1 MSGCRCHRGSSR
13 TMLSRRCAD
22 DGGGLR
28 LQPPARELRWRGQ
41 PVTCWRP
48 ARGLRRCAWRRP
60 GIYLAWTFHGP
71 RRARPCRQR
80 QGLMPGGEGPAVP
93 QPEPGHRPPA
103 ASPPPPP
110 RGQPR
115 HQPQPP
121 AIFRLT
127 TAGPQLRHTRAAGV
141 SDLDRTTPPAART
154 VTGPS
159 SLQRPNRYAGRCS
172 RTARSPAER
181 RHPGTDAR
189 PGHPGRERAGN
200 PGPLRPPGRRHA
212 LPENR
217 PGHQRT
223 RLPRAAPRPGKPP
236 GTAAG
241 HTGMHA
247 RPGGPRQARDT
258 PPARPV
264 RGRP

>member
-28 LQPPARELRWRGQ
+28 LQPRLGSWRWRGQ

-80 QGLMPGGEGPAVP
+80 HGLMPGGEGPAVP
-93 QPEPGHRPPA
+93 QLEPGHRPPA

-110 RGQPR
+110 PGQPR
-115 HQPQPP
+115 HQPSPSPRPSSASPP
-121 AIFRLT
+121 QARSCGT
-127 TAGPQLRHTRAAGV
+127 PGPPRSVT
-141 SDLDRTTPPAART
+141 STRTTPPAAWT
-154 VTGPS
+154 VTV
-159 SLQRPNRYAGRCS
+159 
-172 RTARSPAER
+172 TVFPA
-181 RHPGTDAR
+181 A
-189 PGHPGRERAGN
+189 
-200 PGPLRPPGRRHA
+200 PGPLCRTPFPNSSLTSRAASSRHGCPAGRRHA

-247 RPGGPRQARDT
+247 RLGGPRQARDT